1 VKETNYDNTGSK
13 ISAKDIAARKKSLED
28 FISELEQLDVVVV
41 IAAGNSNK
49 EKLEERIPQNM
60 GTDSNSIITV
70 GGVNEEGQIWEHS
83 TSQGSGGG
91 SLTVFAQSE
100 NVELDVPFMGV
111 RKVDGTSYSAPA
123 VVSVLVL
130 KLYHL
135 DVNVF
140 FSF

>member
-1 VKETNYDNTGSK
+1 M
-13 ISAKDIAARKKSLED
+13 
-28 FISELEQLDVVVV
+28 VVV

-100 NVELDVPFMGV
+100 NLEMDVPFVGV
-111 RKVDGTSYSAPA
+111 RKVHGTSYSAPA
-123 VVSVLVL
+123 VVSFRVAYL

-135 DVNVF
+135 DVNILF
-140 FSF
+140 LFLPGWSCSLLPWYS